1 MCLSLYLL
9 MALYTAAGYPRGV
22 GFYVSPYKKNINL
35 YAIWAVRGPILEI
48 FIKKFRADFLNS
60 HDVKIPIQDTAPC

>member
-22 GFYVSPYKKNINL
+22 GFYVSPHKKNINFYVKGDPLL

-48 FIKKFRADFLNS
+48 FIEKFLADFF
-60 HDVKIPIQDTAPC
+60 K